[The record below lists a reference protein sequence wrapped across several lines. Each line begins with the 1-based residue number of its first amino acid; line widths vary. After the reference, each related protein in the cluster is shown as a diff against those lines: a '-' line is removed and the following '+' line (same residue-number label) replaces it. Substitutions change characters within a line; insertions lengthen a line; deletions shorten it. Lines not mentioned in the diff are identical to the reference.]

1 MGARFSDIPGI
12 TTNFSQPIKDNVD
25 EALAGVKGELAIKLY
40 GRDVFELER
49 IARQITDVLR
59 DIRGVTDLDY
69 DHLVGQPQLQ
79 IVVDRK
85 AAARYGINV
94 QDIQDALEAA
104 TRGRVVSQVFEG
116 ERRFDLA
123 VRLARGGGS
132 FVILARFTV
141 SAPSGERISV
151 AQLAE
156 RSEEHTSELQSQS
169 N

>member
-69 DHLVGQPQLQ
+69 DHLVGHPQLQ

-85 AAARYGINV
+85 AATRYGIN
-94 QDIQDALEAA
+94 IQNIQNAIEAA
-104 TRGRVVSQVFEG
+104 TRGRVVSQYSRASSDSQWYRG
-116 ERRFDLA
+116 P
-123 VRLARGGGS
+123 RLKS
-132 FVILARFTV
+132 
-141 SAPSGERISV
+141 SN
-151 AQLAE
+151 
-156 RSEEHTSELQSQS
+156 RSPVGPCDTRTR
-169 N
+169 